1 MPPPLGVGD
10 PRDPRCL
17 HARLRA
23 LLERQ
28 REEEERMFSRL
39 RLDGPLGESTEKEV
53 QTGLFTNM
61 PLPKSHPLHP
71 NDLISH
77 FIKRVMQL
85 CWTGCL
91 RVFLVDL
98 YLPWLVATY

>member
-1 MPPPLGVGD
+1 MRINFSDVYRGDGGTKSVAQMEVLPLPMPPPPLDVGD
-10 PRDPRCL
+10 PRDRRCL

-53 QTGLFTNM
+53 QTGLCTSM
-61 PLPKSHPLHP
+61 PLPSP
-71 NDLISH
+71 NH
-77 FIKRVMQL
+77 FNQM
-85 CWTGCL
+85 T
-91 RVFLVDL
+91 
-98 YLPWLVATY
+98 

>member
-1 MPPPLGVGD
+1 MEVLPLPVPPPLGVGD
-10 PRDPRCL
+10 PRDPRDRRCL

-53 QTGLFTNM
+53 QTGLFTSM
-61 PLPKSHPLHP
+61 PLPKSHPLQP
-71 NDLISH
+71 NDLKGH
-77 FIKRVMQL
+77 FILGGTAYHGPGLDEKAF
-85 CWTGCL
+85 W
-91 RVFLVDL
+91 
-98 YLPWLVATY
+98 